1 MKKAAFVLALLPVA
15 AFPYLYIAEIYSAYA
30 VGGSARAPID
40 PALLLWLFR
49 LAALAAVL
57 AIFFTRSRWAGRDLA
72 LAGMLV
78 KLVQIP
84 AYVLWFAV
92 GMMFFL
98 FMGPVLALFVDVQAI
113 LLSGLLGLAAVLR
126 CKVEGKLD
134 RKAAIVHGVLQFV
147 FCADVFS
154 AVWVYIKSRKEKE
167 RLP

>member
-126 CKVEGKLD
+126 CRAEGKLE
-134 RKAAIVHGVLQFV
+134 RKDAVLHGILQFI

-154 AVWVYIKSRKEKE
+154 AVWVYRKSRKEKE